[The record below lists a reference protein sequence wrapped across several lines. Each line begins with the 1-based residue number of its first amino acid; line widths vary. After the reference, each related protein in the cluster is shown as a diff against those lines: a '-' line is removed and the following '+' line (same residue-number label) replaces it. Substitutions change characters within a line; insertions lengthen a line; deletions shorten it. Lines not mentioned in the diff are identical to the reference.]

1 MAILN
6 LAFGFSILLA
16 ILSVKIFNLPN
27 WLIPPGF
34 CGVLVALY
42 VLFHSK
48 WVRKYVNTGKPVSYV
63 FGLANM
69 SILLGVGVFMWGAQE
84 GANALAAGMFVGAY
98 FIIPALALYLT
109 GSIILGVQATRNIML
124 AKKAS

>member
-16 ILSVKIFNLPN
+16 IPSVKLFNLPN

-34 CGVLVALY
+34 CGVLAALY

-48 WVRKYVNTGKPVSYV
+48 WMRKYINTIKPVYYV
-63 FGLANM
+63 FGAANI
-69 SILLGVGVFMWGAQE
+69 SLLLGFGVFIRGAQE
-84 GANALAAGMFVGAY
+84 GANTLAAAMFVGAY
-98 FIIPALALYLT
+98 FIIPALALYLI
-109 GSIILGVQATRNIML
+109 GSIALAVRVARNIML
-124 AKKAS
+124 AKKPS